1 MDGCV
6 EAAKVVQYVNKFF
19 AWVRNGIVGNQINW
33 WLEKGWHT
41 LLGTLAA

>member
-1 MDGCV
+1 MCV
-6 EAAKVVQYVNKFF
+6 EAAKVVQDVNNFF